1 MKHLNLYIIL
11 LSLLFLFS
19 CGGSDDGGVLP
30 SVLNEA
36 PGVPKLVFPTNNLV
50 CTNFNLEFD
59 WDAAIDSNGD
69 AISYTIEIAENDSFA
84 TIVFTQNT
92 SQTTNIFNL
101 EKGTTYFWRV
111 KAMDNIGNESAYT
124 AIQTFFTEPDAGV
137 NIVPNTASVVNPTLG
152 ERVSGTTITLDWDA
166 TDGDNDPLTFDLY
179 FGDTN
184 PPVLFAEGVDA
195 TALDVT
201 VFPDTIYYWRV
212 VVKDDKAGVTI
223 GQVWNFRTE

>member
-1 MKHLNLYIIL
+1 MKKIYIIL
-11 LSLLFLFS
+11 LSSLFLLS
-19 CGGSDDGGVLP
+19 CGGSDDSGVPPTVSNVAP
-30 SVLNEA
+30 S
-36 PGVPKLVFPTNNLV
+36 VPKLVFPTNNAT

-59 WDAAIDSNGD
+59 WDAATDSDGD
-69 AISYTIEIAENDSFA
+69 SVNYTIDIAESDSFA

-92 SQTTNIFNL
+92 SQTTNILTL

-111 KAMDNIGNESAYT
+111 KAKDNVGNESAYT
-124 AIQTFFTEPDAGV
+124 ATQTFFTEPDAGV
-137 NIVPNTASVVNPTLG
+137 NTVPNAPSVVSPTLG

-166 TDGDNDPLTFDLY
+166 TDRDNDPLTFDLY

-184 PPVLFAEGVDA
+184 PPVLFAESVDA

-201 VFPDTIYYWRV
+201 VTADMIYYWRV